1 MFVLELLAD
10 VGRIFKTG
18 EEEEKSFL
26 SFVMKTQFIFSQAGK
41 KKKFLKRLAAPGC
54 VLPVSAQGGLFTPAV
69 TLRFDGLG
77 ALFFFLFSL
86 LCVCS
91 ASGLYILSLLLRL
104 SLVLSIHPGSINNR
118 PFFFLLKDTVYQQVV
133 AVPKYLFDCC
143 CPLRKETPKQTDGQE
158 LLVGS
163 ILCVIDLGYL
173 FS

>member
-69 TLRFDGLG
+69 TLRFDGVG

-118 PFFFLLKDTVYQQVV
+118 SFFFLSKILSISKLLLSRNISLIVV
-133 AVPKYLFDCC
+133 VLFG
-143 CPLRKETPKQTDGQE
+143 RKHQSKQTVKSC
-158 LLVGS
+158 LLVPS
-163 ILCVIDLGYL
+163 SV
-173 FS
+173 